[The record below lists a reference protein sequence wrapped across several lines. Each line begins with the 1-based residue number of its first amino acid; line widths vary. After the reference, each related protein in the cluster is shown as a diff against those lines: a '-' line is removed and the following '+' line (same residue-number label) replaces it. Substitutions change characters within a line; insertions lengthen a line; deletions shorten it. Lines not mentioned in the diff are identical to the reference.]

1 MSNFYGYTA
10 DQVIAVLELQP
21 HPEGGYFKEIYRDAV
36 ADGERGTV
44 TSIFLLL
51 EEGQV
56 SHWHRVVDAA
66 EVWCWHAG
74 APLELLIQA
83 EGGQRQTHYLGMDLN
98 AGQRPQA
105 VVPAGAWQSAKS
117 LGAWTL
123 VGCQVAPAFQFE
135 SFVLAE
141 PGFEPN

>member
-1 MSNFYGYTA
+1 MPNFYGYTA

-21 HPEGGYFKEIYRDAV
+21 HPEGGYFKEIYRDAF
-36 ADGERGTV
+36 ADGERGKV
-44 TSIFLLL
+44 TSIFFLL

-74 APLELLIQA
+74 APLKLSVQSDGL
-83 EGGQRQTHYLGMDLN
+83 RHTHYLGMELHS
-98 AGQRPQA
+98 GQRPQA
-105 VVPAGAWQSAKS
+105 VVPAGAWQSAES

-123 VGCQVAPAFQFE
+123 VGCQVAPAFEFE

-141 PGFEPN
+141 PGFEPD